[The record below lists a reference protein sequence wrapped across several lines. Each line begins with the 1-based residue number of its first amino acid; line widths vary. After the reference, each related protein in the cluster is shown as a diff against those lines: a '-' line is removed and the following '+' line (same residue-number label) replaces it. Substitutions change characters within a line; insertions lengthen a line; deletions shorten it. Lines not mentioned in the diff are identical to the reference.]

1 MSGSHAVYLDTSALA
16 KWYLTESNSEQVS
29 AYIVVLDVAVIST
42 LTKTE
47 MRCLL
52 ARRKRMQDFDANVE
66 AQIYATFLDDISQG
80 HLVSLKVEDKH
91 LESAANLITMLP
103 DHALRTPDALH
114 LAIAQHQGLVS
125 IATAD
130 AMFAKAAEALG
141 FSWIFLG

>member
-1 MSGSHAVYLDTSALA
+1 MSDNNAVYLDTSALA
-16 KWYLTESNSEQVS
+16 KWYLAESNSEQVS
-29 AYIVVLDVAVIST
+29 AYIIGLDVAIIST

-52 ARRKRMQDFDANVE
+52 ARRKRMHEFDANVE

-80 HLVSLKVEDKH
+80 HLVALKVEDKH

-103 DHALRTPDALH
+103 RHALRTLDALH
-114 LAIAQHQGLVS
+114 LAITQHNGLER

-130 AMFAKAAEALG
+130 ALFAKSAEALG
-141 FSWIFLG
+141 FSVDFFG